1 MTSLDAYSTSVEF
14 DKAILA
20 TKTSTNE
27 LIPENAGYGSELIG
41 WHAISDGTLPFPD
54 RMTMGDMYLDS
65 SNTYVFAYDY
75 DDLIGDDGDMI
86 EGGFGSH
93 WTLVQVIND
102 EQSVYPDIPSEINGE
117 PVTHIINAFNGNKS
131 MTTAPRI
138 PGTVISIYDAFKGCT
153 GLTEA
158 PVIPS
163 SVQYMENAFSGCTAL
178 SGTLTCNANPKSY
191 TDALKG
197 TNITSVAGS
206 CSEET
211 KAALLATK

>member
-1 MTSLDAYSTSVEF
+1 MKSL
-14 DKAILA
+14 
-20 TKTSTNE
+20 
-27 LIPENAGYGSELIG
+27 GSDVGE
-41 WHAISDGTLPFPD
+41 
-54 RMTMGDMYLDS
+54 
-65 SNTYVFAYDY
+65 
-75 DDLIGDDGDMI
+75 MI

-93 WTLVQVIND
+93 WTLVQAIND